1 MLKNKMML
9 NLPENKKI
17 ILFDGLCNLCD
28 NAVQYVIKHDKK
40 DVFRFVALQSDL
52 GKKIL
57 NYLNV
62 DTSKMDSII
71 LYEPGIA
78 YFYKS
83 DAALEIVKDL
93 NVFLKWSIIF
103 KIIQSSLRNPIY
115 DYVARNRYKWYGKK
129 DACMIPTP
137 ELKAKFLE

>member
-1 MLKNKMML
+1 ML

-17 ILFDGLCNLCD
+17 ILFDGVCNLCD

-103 KIIQSSLRNPIY
+103 KIIPSSLRNPIN